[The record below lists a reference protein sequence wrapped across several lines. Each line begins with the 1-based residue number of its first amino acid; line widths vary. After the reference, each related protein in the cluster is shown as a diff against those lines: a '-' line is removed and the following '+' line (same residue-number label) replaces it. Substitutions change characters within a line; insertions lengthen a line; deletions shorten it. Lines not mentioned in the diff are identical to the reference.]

1 MLIYCLDSTNPLQI
15 PDLIDIKIEESEEED
30 EQEEDRVRPSPET
43 ERPPSLA
50 SPVGMPVIKM
60 LDVSKVKLRPR
71 ESSQKR
77 DSNEEQEVVTRKP
90 AWMNDLKT
98 DNRRSVGIFLEK
110 QELSQIRY
118 LWAIVNVKNASVF
131 DKIFS

>member
-1 MLIYCLDSTNPLQI
+1 MHTYCLDSTNPLQI
-15 PDLIDIKIEESEEED
+15 PDLIDIKIEESEEEED
-30 EQEEDRVRPSPET
+30 EQEEDRVQPSPET

-71 ESSQKR
+71 EPSQKR
-77 DSNEEQEVVTRKP
+77 DSSEDQEVVTRKP

-118 LWAIVNVKNASVF
+118 LSMSRMF
-131 DKIFS
+131 L

>member
-1 MLIYCLDSTNPLQI
+1 MGEP
-15 PDLIDIKIEESEEED
+15 
-30 EQEEDRVRPSPET
+30 

-71 ESSQKR
+71 EPSQKR
-77 DSNEEQEVVTRKP
+77 DSSEDQEVVTRKP

-110 QELSQIRY
+110 QELSQIRQKEGDVTSPPVTE
-118 LWAIVNVKNASVF
+118 VNSQSPRGTNSWRNNE
-131 DKIFS
+131 IS

>member
-1 MLIYCLDSTNPLQI
+1 MQI
-15 PDLIDIKIEESEEED
+15 PDLIDIKIEESED
-30 EQEEDRVRPSPET
+30 EQEEDRVKPSPET
-43 ERPPSLA
+43 ERAPSLA

-60 LDVSKVKLRPR
+60 LDISNVKLRSKEP
-71 ESSQKR
+71 SGKK
-77 DSNEEQEVVTRKP
+77 DSNNEDQEAITRKP

-118 LWAIVNVKNASVF
+118 FCAIVNVKNVSV
-131 DKIFS
+131 DKIFLQTKGR

>member
-1 MLIYCLDSTNPLQI
+1 MHTYCLDSTNPLQI
-15 PDLIDIKIEESEEED
+15 PDLIDIKIEESEEEED

-118 LWAIVNVKNASVF
+118 LCAIVNVKNVSV
-131 DKIFS
+131 DKTFS

>member
-1 MLIYCLDSTNPLQI
+1 MQI
-15 PDLIDIKIEESEEED
+15 PDLIDIKIEESED
-30 EQEEDRVRPSPET
+30 EQEEDRVQPSPET

-60 LDVSKVKLRPR
+60 LDVSSVKLRSR
-71 ESSQKR
+71 NNSGKKE
-77 DSNEEQEVVTRKP
+77 SNEDQEAITRKP

-110 QELSQIRY
+110 QELSHIRY
-118 LWAIVNVKNASVF
+118 LCAIVNVKNVSV

>member
-30 EQEEDRVRPSPET
+30 EQEEDRVQPSPET
-43 ERPPSLA
+43 ERPLSLS

-118 LWAIVNVKNASVF
+118 FCAIVNVKNASSV

>member
-1 MLIYCLDSTNPLQI
+1 MQI
-15 PDLIDIKIEESEEED
+15 PDLIDIKIEESED
-30 EQEEDRVRPSPET
+30 EQEEDRVKPSPET
-43 ERPPSLA
+43 ERPPPSLA

-60 LDVSKVKLRPR
+60 LDVSSVKLRSR
-71 ESSQKR
+71 EPSGKK
-77 DSNEEQEVVTRKP
+77 DSNNEDQEAITRKP

-110 QELSQIRY
+110 QELSHIRY
-118 LWAIVNVKNASVF
+118 LCAIVNVKNVSV